1 MHSFFRGILVGMFFK
16 KKIINI
22 LDTIIIKVLQIKNSI
37 GNDNN
42 QISIINENKATLV
55 IKLNTQLPMF
65 LPPYW
70 RCSKNKIIIDLPN
83 EIMDVLFNSEKEE
96 YSFLEL
102 METKNKIGEYIVTLD
117 LQYLKTLGNL
127 YLYLN
132 YTYENRKY
140 INVYSEYSIIKNS
153 DFISSKEYVPD
164 ILSVSLKYN
173 NNKTEYLTIHTNKFL
188 RNETIITPEIL
199 LLNYEPLESI
209 NLEDSKLFIVNT
221 DGISKFLYKE
231 PLLLKVI

>member
-1 MHSFFRGILVGMFFK
+1 MRPFIRGIIVGILFK
-16 KKIINI
+16 KEI
-22 LDTIIIKVLQIKNSI
+22 LKVLDNVLLKVLQIKDFI
-37 GNDNN
+37 KNN
-42 QISIINENKATLV
+42 KNIIVNENNATLV
-55 IKLNTQLPMF
+55 IKLNTELPIL
-65 LPPYW
+65 LPPFW
-70 RCSKNKIIIDLPN
+70 RCSKNKIIIDLPD
-83 EIMDVLFNSEKEE
+83 ELIEVLLHSNKEE

-102 METKNKIGEYIVTLD
+102 MEIKDKVGEYIVTPD
-117 LQYLKTLGNL
+117 LQYLKTLGDL